1 MKKFF
6 LIIFLMVAVNC
17 FSQNKQV
24 LYNFTSVPQSLM
36 SNPGADVKYKVYFG
50 MPFFSGISA
59 NVGSTSFS
67 AYDLFSN
74 NGVNFNVKLR
84 NVLNS
89 TSRGD
94 HLNANQQ
101 LEILNAGFSIGT
113 DENKSYLSFG
123 MYQEFDL
130 MGYAPKDPAILA
142 LDGNQP
148 YLGKYF
154 NLNDLSMKA
163 EILSVLHFG
172 IHKNIGENLIVGF
185 RAKIYSSIYNVSSTH
200 NSGYIYTDTN
210 TSTSGPIYN
219 QIISSDIQINTS
231 GLSKFRKNFNGDVL
245 SDIKQKA
252 LFGGNL
258 GLGFDAGITY
268 YLKPNLQFT
277 ASVVDVG
284 FVSHTKE
291 VKIFKYKGYFEQ
303 NGILPLFDGNL
314 TKNSFDEFKSAIP
327 LDSSATSYTTL
338 RPIKFNSSIEYSYG
352 EEYEEVCNCSNNNSG
367 IVYRN
372 AVGAQLFMMSTP
384 RMPLFALTGYYRR
397 KIIDALQLKVTY
409 TIDSYS
415 YRNIGLGLSSNLGPV
430 NFYLMADN
438 LLEYQDLS
446 KARSLSFQLGLNFIF
461 KE

>member
-1 MKKFF
+1 MKRVF
-6 LIIFLMVAVNC
+6 LIFILSATVNC
-17 FSQNKQV
+17 FSQNKQI

-36 SNPGADVKYKVYFG
+36 SNPGADVKYKIYFG

-59 NVGSTSFS
+59 NIGSSSFS
-67 AYDLFSN
+67 AYDLFAD
-74 NGVNFNVKLR
+74 NGVDFNTKFR
-84 NVLNS
+84 NVINS
-89 TSRGD
+89 ISRRD
-94 HLNANQQ
+94 HLNVNQQ
-101 LEILNAGFSIGT
+101 LEILNAGFSIGAE
-113 DENKSYLSFG
+113 ENKSYLSFG

-142 LDGNQP
+142 LDGNQSH
-148 YLGKYF
+148 LAHYF
-154 NLNDLSMKA
+154 NLNDLNMKG
-163 EILSVLHFG
+163 EMLSVLHFG
-172 IHKNIGENLIVGF
+172 IHKNITKNLIVGL

-200 NSGYIYTDTN
+200 NSGYVYTDTN
-210 TSTSGPIYN
+210 ASTSGPIYN

-231 GLSKFRKNFNGDVL
+231 GLSKFRKNFNGDVR

-268 YLKPNLQFT
+268 YHKPNLQFT

-291 VKIFKYKGYFEQ
+291 VKIFKYKGYYEQ
-303 NGILPLFDGNL
+303 NGILPKFDGSF
-314 TKNSFDEFKSAIP
+314 TTNSFSEFKSAIP

-352 EEYEEVCNCSNNNSG
+352 EEYAEACNCLNNNSG

-384 RMPLFALTGYYRR
+384 RMPLFALTAYYRR
-397 KIIDALQLKVTY
+397 KIVEALQLKATY
-409 TIDSYS
+409 TVDSYS
-415 YRNIGLGLSSNLGPV
+415 YRNIGLGLSSSLGPV
-430 NFYLMADN
+430 NFYVMADN
-438 LLEYQDLS
+438 FLEYRDLS